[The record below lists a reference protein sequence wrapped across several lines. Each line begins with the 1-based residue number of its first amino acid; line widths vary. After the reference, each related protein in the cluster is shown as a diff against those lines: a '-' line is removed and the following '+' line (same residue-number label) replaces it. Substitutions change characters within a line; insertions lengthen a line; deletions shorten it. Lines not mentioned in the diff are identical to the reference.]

1 MGVRRVVVK
10 VGTSTLTNEEG
21 YINHKHI
28 LMLAD
33 ELVRVRATGTQVLL
47 VTSGSIAVGLEEL
60 SMPGKRPADMPTLQ
74 AAAAVGQTALM
85 RTYATAFGDL
95 GVKVGQVLLTRGIT
109 ERRDAY
115 LNARNTVE
123 RLLTLGVLPIVNEND
138 TVAVDE
144 VRFGDNDS
152 LTALVATLI
161 DADLVVLLSDI
172 EGLYTADPRIDEDA
186 RLLDRVSELTDEII
200 DSAGGAGTANGSG
213 GMATKIAAARALM
226 AAGIP
231 MVICRG
237 SRPNAVPDIVEGKRV
252 GTLFE
257 ADGGNTRNLHA
268 RKLWIALGGS
278 PRGTLTIDD
287 GAVHALRE
295 CGSSLLPVGVKGFTG
310 VFNRNDP
317 VELRDVRGTLV
328 GRGLAGCSSDELDLI
343 VGCRKEEIVANKS
356 ATHLAGRSVVHRDQL
371 VVM

>member
-1 MGVRRVVVK
+1 MGVRRIVVK

-21 YINHKHI
+21 YINHGHI

-33 ELVRVRATGTQVLL
+33 ELVRVRATGAQVLL

-60 SMPGKRPADMPTLQ
+60 SLPGKRPEDMPTLQ
-74 AAAAVGQTALM
+74 AAAAVGQAVLM
-85 RTYATAFGDL
+85 RTYEAAFGER
-95 GVKVGQVLLTRGIT
+95 GVKVGQILLTRGIT

-123 RLLTLGVLPIVNEND
+123 RLLELGALPIVNEND

-152 LTALVATLI
+152 LAALVATLV

-172 EGLYTADPRIDEDA
+172 DGLYTADPRVDEDA
-186 RLLDRVSELTDEII
+186 RLLDRVSELTDEVVV
-200 DSAGGAGTANGSG
+200 SAGGAGTSNGSG
-213 GMATKIAAARALM
+213 GMATKIAAARSLM

-231 MVICRG
+231 MVICQG
-237 SRPNAVPDIVEGKRV
+237 SRPDAVLDAVEGRQV
-252 GTLFE
+252 GTRFE
-257 ADGGNTRNLHA
+257 ADAGTRNLRA

-278 PRGTLTIDD
+278 PHGTITIDD
-287 GAVHALRE
+287 GALHALRDR
-295 CGSSLLPVGVKGFTG
+295 GGSLLPVGVTCFSGT
-310 VFNRNDP
+310 FNRGDP
-317 VELRDVRGTLV
+317 IELRDVRGALV
-328 GRGLAGCSSDELDLI
+328 GRGLVGCSSDELALM
-343 VGCRKEEIVANKS
+343 VGRRKEDIASNKLI
-356 ATHLAGRSVVHRDQL
+356 AHLAGRSVVHRDQL